1 VEQVTE
7 SGIVVLNERLKANRQ
22 TGGEAFLYRN
32 CLRSARLIAETRC
45 AKGLKQW
52 PNTRRPNKRFGRRP
66 PGFAHCG
73 WRAMLLSTQLL
84 PRKPEMKSCNT
95 NSDIETRLPAE

>member
-1 VEQVTE
+1 MISRVAAYLQGEANAAIRYERPALAPVERVTE

-45 AKGLKQW
+45 AKGRKQW
-52 PNTRRPNKRFGRRP
+52 PNTRWLNK
-66 PGFAHCG
+66 
-73 WRAMLLSTQLL
+73 
-84 PRKPEMKSCNT
+84 
-95 NSDIETRLPAE
+95 